1 MVFLVLPFEIWCS
14 GFSFLG
20 LIVPDLL
27 LWHSV
32 FRRCWFYYMG
42 KNLCKSYGF
51 MEGLTNADSFSLCLS
66 YANIK
71 YNVFYRVKLFQIRIY
86 IGTL

>member
-1 MVFLVLPFEIWCS
+1 MVFLVLPFQIWCS

-32 FRRCWFYYMG
+32 FRQCWFYYMG
-42 KNLCKSYGF
+42 KTLCKSYGF
-51 MEGLTNADSFSLCLS
+51 MEGLTKS

-71 YNVFYRVKLFQIRIY
+71 YNVFYRVKLFQMRMY
-86 IGTL
+86 IDTL